1 MVLPSAKKISYYIDL
16 KRVIMRKLVLGI
28 ADGIMK
34 VDGKVIYEAKDLRVG
49 HLHRCGPR
57 PWRRAGAAQPA

>member
-1 MVLPSAKKISYYIDL
+1 
-16 KRVIMRKLVLGI
+16 MRKLVLGI

-49 HLHRCGPR
+49 LFTDAAAALAQASHG
-57 PWRRAGAAQPA
+57 AGFGLRSRFEELS

>member
-1 MVLPSAKKISYYIDL
+1 MVLPSAKLVSYYIDL
-16 KRVIMRKLVLGI
+16 KRVIMRRLVVGV

-49 HLHRCGPR
+49 LFTQQ
-57 PWRRAGAAQPA
+57 AQGALAAAAVPA